1 MPEIIYE
8 KDGVRHRITEN
19 DENVTVVKKV
29 CSDRV
34 EVSLI
39 PKTEIVLVAV
49 RHETAHSFYENDRIF
64 LNGYQS
70 WTACEETGIHEKR
83 RDMLFCPSALNRKY
97 AFDRYADGSFYSA
110 SKKRGVLH
118 GYSYAYVRRG
128 SSFTLFGSLWERTGF
143 TRFIFDC
150 EKNRITAEKDCE
162 GRVLTEEYQA
172 LSYAVYTGTEKEVF
186 DAWFSELAVTA
197 PEKEPVRGYT
207 SWYNYYQDISE
218 QLILKDLEGLK
229 ALPEKP
235 HIFQIDDGFE
245 TYVGD
250 WLSVNRKKFPRG
262 LKETA
267 ARIRKDGYTPGLWMA
282 PFVAEKASELV
293 KKHPD
298 WLVYDGTEPLL
309 AGGNWSGVYVLDF
322 YKEEVREYIRTCI
335 ETVVSDWGFELLKL
349 DFLYAVCLKPTKEK
363 TRGEIMDEAMTFL
376 REICGK
382 AKILACGVPLASAF
396 GKVEYCRIGADV
408 SLEWDGPLYL
418 RPFHKE
424 RPSTKNTM
432 RNTIYRRQLSGRAF
446 LNDPDVFILRTDH
459 VSMTKEQKLAL
470 GTING
475 LFGGVLFASDDFS
488 KYTEE
493 EKKCYLLF
501 ESLKNAEILDIS
513 NNGKIITVR
522 YRLNGEEKQI
532 VFR

>member
-8 KDGVRHRITEN
+8 KDGIRHKIAAS
-19 DENVTVVKKV
+19 DDNVTVMK
-29 CSDRV
+29 SIRPERV
-34 EVSLI
+34 SIRLVPKNEV
-39 PKTEIVLVAV
+39 VLVSV
-49 RHETAHSFYENDRIF
+49 RYEFPYRFHENDRVF

-83 RDMLFCPSALNRKY
+83 QDMRFCPEVLNKKY
-97 AFDRYADGSFYSA
+97 AFDRYADGSFYHA
-110 SKKRGVLH
+110 SRKRGVSH
-118 GYSYAYVRRG
+118 GYSYGYVRRG
-128 SSFTLFGSLWERTGF
+128 NLFSLFGSLSEQTGF
-143 TRFIFDC
+143 TRFVFDC
-150 EKNRITAEKDCE
+150 DNSRITVEKDCA
-162 GRVLTEEYQA
+162 GRVLKEEYEA
-172 LSYAVYTGTEKEVF
+172 LSYAVYSGSEKEVF
-186 DAWFSELAVTA
+186 DAWFEELSITA
-197 PEKEPVRGYT
+197 LEKEPVRGYT
-207 SWYNYYQDISE
+207 SWYNYYQEISE
-218 QLILKDLEGLK
+218 ELILKDLEGLK

-235 HIFQIDDGFE
+235 QVFQIDDGFE

-250 WLSVNRKKFPRG
+250 WLSVNQKKFPGG

-267 ARIRKDGYTPGLWMA
+267 ERIRKDGYVPGLWLA
-282 PFVAEKASELV
+282 PFVAEKDSELV
-293 KKHPD
+293 KNHPD
-298 WLVYDGTEPLL
+298 WLVYDGTEPLV

-322 YKEEVREYIRTCI
+322 YREEVREYIRTCI
-335 ETVVSDWGFELLKL
+335 ETVVSEWGFELLKL

-396 GKVEYCRIGADV
+396 GKVDYCRIGADV

-470 GTING
+470 GTVNG
-475 LFGGVLFASDDFS
+475 LFGAVLFASDDFS

-493 EKKCYLLF
+493 EKKWYLYF
-501 ESLKNAEILDIS
+501 DSLKNAEVLDIS
-513 NNGKIITVR
+513 NNGKTITIR
-522 YRLNGEEKQI
+522 YRVNGIEKQI
-532 VFR
+532 MFR